1 MCVCVLLVIYS
12 HTSQIKGQRQLPG
25 HLDLGHPGGT
35 SSPVGAL
42 KTHTLTQTHIRM
54 NFVQERKTL
63 TVAIEMFHGARR
75 SQGEIEEEEEEE
87 GYREG

>member
-1 MCVCVLLVIYS
+1 MCVWGGGIACNLLTHI
-12 HTSQIKGQRQLPG
+12 TDQRAKAAAW
-25 HLDLGHPGGT
+25 
-35 SSPVGAL
+35 SPRLRPPWWHIEPCRGF
-42 KTHTLTQTHIRM
+42 KTHTLTQTEA

-75 SQGEIEEEEEEE
+75 SQGEIEEEEKE